1 MLPLGSFIFPRS
13 WAQTDFKGPIK
24 IFQSFNLAEYLFHR
38 NCGEGKGSEDRA
50 GGEMCMYLYDFLS
63 LGQHLED
70 SGQSSWLLYH
80 VRLGRTGMSLNAP
93 VMGNGGGGSGR

>member
-1 MLPLGSFIFPRS
+1 
-13 WAQTDFKGPIK
+13 
-24 IFQSFNLAEYLFHR
+24 
-38 NCGEGKGSEDRA
+38 
-50 GGEMCMYLYDFLS
+50 MCMYLYDFLS